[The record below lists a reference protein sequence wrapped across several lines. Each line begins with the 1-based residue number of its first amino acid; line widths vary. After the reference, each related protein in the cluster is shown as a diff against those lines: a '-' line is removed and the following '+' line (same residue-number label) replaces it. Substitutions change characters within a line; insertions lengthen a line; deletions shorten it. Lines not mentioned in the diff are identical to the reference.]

1 MHLLS
6 RSGAEPTDPR
16 NLPFLGRRPGD
27 SGAPTLKASSH
38 VVHAIAILRGVGA
51 TRTRALDAGEAQA
64 LAVIYR
70 AYGGMLLAALRQLLG
85 GQGDAEDALHDVFAR
100 LPWAIAKYRDDSF
113 GGWLRQMAVRVA
125 LTRMRTARRRR
136 ECVLSDVAYARAAE
150 VDPVD
155 FEALERR
162 DTLER
167 AIGQLSEPL
176 RHVVVLRVYLDFS
189 HQQVAESLGITPTA
203 SEVRM
208 CRALKQL
215 RAMLR
220 QPPLSR
226 AAGT

>member
-1 MHLLS
+1 MHAMR
-6 RSGAEPTDPR
+6 RSSSQQTDPHTFPPPDR
-16 NLPFLGRRPGD
+16 HAGD
-27 SGAPTLKASSH
+27 SCAPTLKASSH
-38 VVHAIAILRGVGA
+38 VVHAIAILRGVGP
-51 TRTRALDAGEAQA
+51 TRTRALHVGEAQA

-85 GQGDAEDALHDVFAR
+85 SQSDAEDALHDVFAR
-100 LPWAIAKYRDDSF
+100 LPCAIAKYRDDSF

-136 ECVLSDVAYARAAE
+136 ECVLSDAAYARAAE

-155 FEALERR
+155 FEALEGREV
-162 DTLER
+162 LQR

-176 RHVVVLRVYLDFS
+176 RQVVALRVYLDFS

-215 RAMLR
+215 RALLR
-220 QPPLSR
+220 QPPLR
-226 AAGT
+226 HAAGS